1 MDFLRIAT
9 YCFLISYLIFC
20 HIVWNGC
27 YNIYSSTE
35 DEVYNMLYYRK
46 REKRPVKLEIRNKL
60 TVDNVKKV
68 YVKKAPCPVL
78 PRPIKSLFHLNW
90 FRKSSDLVPISIHLY
105 SMFDEKNNFLG
116 FILLSSAIFTILEWM
131 YIVYLASML
140 LWDGIIKPIFKLVYL
155 AISVYLI
162 LRFTVIFLPY
172 TKSFMSQENYKHISS
187 YVFNFYNIIMK
198 ISKEVSTF
206 INRVMQE
213 NGTINKEL

>member
-1 MDFLRIAT
+1 M
-9 YCFLISYLIFC
+9 
-20 HIVWNGC
+20 
-27 YNIYSSTE
+27 YNF
-35 DEVYNMLYYRK
+35 LYYRK
-46 REKRPVKLEIRNKL
+46 REKRPIKLEIRRELK
-60 TVDNVKKV
+60 VDHVKKV

-90 FRKSSDLVPISIHLY
+90 FRKSSDLVPISIQLY

-140 LWDGIIKPIFKLVYL
+140 LWDGIIKPICKLLYL

-162 LRFTVIFLPY
+162 LRFTVIFLPF
-172 TKSFMSQENYKHISS
+172 TKSYMSQENYKYISS

-198 ISKEVSTF
+198 ISKEVSTLV
-206 INRVMQE
+206 NRVMQE